1 MPHKDHNGNGGFIGD
16 IGSLLDYT
24 KRREVKTE
32 MDRRAKD
39 CGYLK
44 IHHGIQGFRGR
55 RKKYNGTKFKKH
67 SHFSYYKVYSLFII
81 KFDYLFFAK
90 I

>member
-55 RKKYNGTKFKKH
+55 RKNIMVRNLKNTLIFP
-67 SHFSYYKVYSLFII
+67 II
-81 KFDYLFFAK
+81 KFTLFLL
-90 I
+90 